1 MALNLTPPQGKLL
14 EQRVFGDRDKKESLV
29 KMGTGNRV
37 DLYDRVKKMLVKAV
51 RLKISPENIK
61 NEQPLFGA
69 GGLGLDS
76 LDALELVVALE
87 KEFGVRIPD
96 AAVGREVLISVE
108 TIVKFIEDSN
118 GGRSSK

>member
-1 MALNLTPPQGKLL
+1 
-14 EQRVFGDRDKKESLV
+14 
-29 KMGTGNRV
+29 MGSNNQS
-37 DLYDRVKKMLVKAV
+37 DLCDRVKKMMVKAV
-51 RLKISPENIK
+51 RLKISPESIK

-76 LDALELVVALE
+76 LDALEMVVALE

-96 AAVGREVLISVE
+96 ADVGRKVLISVE

-118 GGRSSK
+118 SGKSPK